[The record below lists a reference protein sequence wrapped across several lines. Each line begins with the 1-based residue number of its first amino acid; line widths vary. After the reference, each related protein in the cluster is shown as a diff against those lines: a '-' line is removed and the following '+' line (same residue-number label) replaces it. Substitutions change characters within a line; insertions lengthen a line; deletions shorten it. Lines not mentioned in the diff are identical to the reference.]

1 MDWDLAGKVTL
12 VGMILVFLA
21 LIVLWLII
29 QLIGFV
35 MKGFNKKNKDK
46 ISNQAQKPKE
56 ENGKTDVGI
65 DGIDEETVAV
75 ISAAIAQY
83 GSESFNIKS
92 IKKKTVVSERFE
104 RPRKPWALEGMIE
117 ASRRNCER

>member
-46 ISNQAQKPKE
+46 IS
-56 ENGKTDVGI
+56 
-65 DGIDEETVAV
+65 
-75 ISAAIAQY
+75 
-83 GSESFNIKS
+83 
-92 IKKKTVVSERFE
+92 
-104 RPRKPWALEGMIE
+104 
-117 ASRRNCER
+117 